1 MAYVKN
7 IAILGSTG
15 SIGTNTLD
23 VVRSNRS
30 LFNVVALSAGRNIAK
45 LKEQI
50 AEFKP
55 DLVSILSD
63 EDLDEVR
70 SFIVDNGYTTEVDT
84 GEVGAIRVATHRG
97 TDTVVSAIV
106 GAAGL
111 VPTIMAIKA
120 GKNIALSNK
129 ESLVIAGK
137 LVMEEAGK
145 NDIILLPIDS
155 EHNAIYQCLQGHSK
169 DDAKRLILTASGGP
183 FLKRPLDE
191 FKDITPEEAL
201 NHPTWDMGQRITID
215 SATLMNKGFEVIEAK
230 WLFGFEPDEIDVI
243 VHPQSIVHSM
253 VEFKDGSILSQM
265 GVSDMRGPISYTL
278 GHPMRLQNNAP
289 FLDLNGKS
297 LEFYEVDNKRYPCLE
312 LCYRALNEGMTMP
325 AVLNGADEILVD
337 LFLHEHIGFT
347 DIPLIMEKI
356 MDAHSPQT
364 IRNVDD
370 VLDADRWA
378 RAKASEFAK
387 EFSKGIK

>member
-1 MAYVKN
+1 MSYIKN

-23 VVRSNRS
+23 VVRSNKS
-30 LFNVVALSAGRNIAK
+30 LFNVVALSAGRNIVK

-70 SFIVDNGYTTEVDT
+70 QFVVDNGYITEVDT
-84 GEVGAIRVATHRG
+84 GEVGAIRVATHMG
-97 TDTVVSAIV
+97 ADTVISAIV

-111 VPTIMAIKA
+111 LPTIMAIKA

-145 NDIILLPIDS
+145 HDVILMPIDS

-169 DDAKRLILTASGGP
+169 DDAKRIILTASGGP
-183 FLKRPLDE
+183 FLQRPLNE
-191 FKDITPEEAL
+191 FKDITVEEAL

-230 WLFGFEPDEIDVI
+230 WLFGFDTSEIDVI
-243 VHPQSIVHSM
+243 IHPQSIVHSM

-265 GVSDMRGPISYTL
+265 GANDMRGPISYAL
-278 GHPMRLQNNAP
+278 GHPMRLENNAP
-289 FLDLNGKS
+289 FLKLGGKS
-297 LEFYEVDNKRYPCLE
+297 LEFYEVNNERYPCLE
-312 LCYRALNEGMTMP
+312 LCYRAINEGMTMP

-337 LFLHEHIGFT
+337 LFLHEHISFT
-347 DIPLIMEKI
+347 DIPFIMEKV
-356 MDAHSPQT
+356 MDTHSPQT

-370 VLDADRWA
+370 VLAADKWA
-378 RAKASEFAK
+378 RTKASELAK
-387 EFSKGIK
+387 EFSKGTK